1 MFASRILAKA
11 ALVSLLLL
19 TGCATLPE
27 YREPPI
33 STAEVILNIK
43 CELRDAAWSNPENMW
58 VREWNAGLVLS
69 LLIDHNGG
77 VDADASVV
85 FPLSQGATFPL
96 ALFGG
101 ATGSANR
108 TERIDFKE
116 NLTDLRNKHDLQC
129 SRERP
134 DRHARLGGRL
144 GIEDLFARVTHA
156 KEIAKINPKELNYN
170 LDFVIRA
177 SASATP
183 KFNLI
188 PIGPEKTFTGS
199 LKVGASRTD
208 THTLKIVLQPPERLA
223 GCPVPL
229 SFGRCPTPV
238 YNVDIPP
245 PVTNSSPG
253 RRRSFEPG
261 TRRSAPSAQPSTRG
275 ITPFEE
281 NRLDAAR
288 GRNVLESIEDQL
300 RRQGLGN

>member
-1 MFASRILAKA
+1 MFASRVLPMFILAA
-11 ALVSLLLL
+11 SLLVA
-19 TGCATLPE
+19 GCATLPE

-33 STAEVILNIK
+33 STADVILNIK
-43 CELRDAAWSNPENMW
+43 CELRDAAWSDPANSW
-58 VREWNAGLVLS
+58 VREWNAGLIIS
-69 LLIDHNGG
+69 LLIDHNGF
-77 VDADASVV
+77 VDADASFV
-85 FPLSQGATFPL
+85 FPLNQGATFPL

-101 ATGSANR
+101 LNGSANR

-116 NLTDLRNKHDLQC
+116 NLTDLRNKLDLPC
-129 SRERP
+129 SRDEPSHR
-134 DRHARLGGRL
+134 ARLGGKI

-156 KEIAKINPKELNYN
+156 KDLAKINPKELNYN

-183 KFNLI
+183 RFNMI

-199 LKVGASRTD
+199 IKVGGSRTD
-208 THTLKIVLQPPERLA
+208 THTLKIVLQPPERVA

-238 YNVDIPP
+238 YNVDVPP
-245 PVTNSSPG
+245 PTAEAPK
-253 RRRSFEPG
+253 RRSLESG
-261 TRRSAPSAQPSTRG
+261 RSRATTTSQPVTRG
-275 ITPFEE
+275 ITPLEE
-281 NRLDAAR
+281 DRLNAAR